1 MKTLKVKTIALMLMM
16 GVMSAITFAQNVTV
30 PQKVQIAFSAKFPQ
44 VQLKNW
50 KMENGQYVASFV
62 SDNRE
67 CEATYDHAANWVST
81 LTIYRHIFKH
91 LTPVMRDE
99 LRNSIYASY
108 HLDQVKSLQ
117 MPNMDM
123 LLITLDNDNGN
134 MSAYENAGFVD
145 IATVYFDHS
154 GRLIKSINNQ

>member
-1 MKTLKVKTIALMLMM
+1 MNTLKIKIIALILMM
-16 GVMSAITFAQNVTV
+16 GVMSARAFAQNVTV
-30 PQKVQIAFSAKFPQ
+30 PQKVQTAFSAKFPQ

-50 KMENGQYVASFV
+50 KMENGQYVASFI

-67 CEATYDHAANWVST
+67 CEAAYDPAGNWVST

-99 LRNSIYASY
+99 LRNSVYASY

-123 LLITLDNDNGN
+123 LLLTLDNDNGN

-145 IATVYFDHS
+145 MATVYFDHS